1 MIDLYAL
8 TSPNVQKIFLALEEL
23 ELPYNTKF
31 IDVWKGEQF
40 TPEFIKINPNSKIP
54 AIVDHDGPGGKPYAV
69 FESGAILLYL
79 AEKTGKLL
87 SKDPRKRFDAIQ
99 WLMVQLTGVGP
110 TFGQW
115 THFTLFAPKDNEY
128 SMSRYR
134 TEMKR
139 LYELLEKRLGEA
151 PYLGGDEYSIAD
163 VATFPWTRNHDA
175 QGVKWADNPNL
186 ARWFD
191 AIAARPAVKRAL
203 EKVAQIKSTRE
214 VATDENKDRLFGRG
228 RYARA

>member
-8 TSPNVQKIFLALEEL
+8 TSPNVQKVFLALEEL

-40 TPEFIKINPNSKIP
+40 TPDFIKINPNSKIP
-54 AIVDHDGPGGKPYAV
+54 AIVDHDGPGGKPYTV

-128 SMSRYR
+128 SMTRYR

-139 LYELLEKRLGEA
+139 LYELLERRLGEA

-163 VATFPWTRNHDA
+163 VATFPWMRNHDA

-203 EKVAQIKSTRE
+203 DKVAQIKSARE

>member
-8 TSPNVQKIFLALEEL
+8 TSPNVQKVFLALEEL

-40 TPEFIKINPNSKIP
+40 TPDFIKINPNSKIP

-128 SMSRYR
+128 AMSRYR

-203 EKVAQIKSTRE
+203 DKVAQIKSARE
-214 VATDENKDRLFGRG
+214 VATDESKDRLFGRG

>member
-163 VATFPWTRNHDA
+163 VATFPWMRNHDA

-203 EKVAQIKSTRE
+203 DKVAQIKSARE